1 MSLEPHHIFGVK
13 SPAWFFKC
21 PSGQVLC
28 PCSFHIIEN
37 VEECI
42 VWQFCEELRRVHITQ
57 TCLRIIA
64 RTVWSRLTVH
74 VITRLLRIRQLRK
87 MFECGFD
94 GETHLIVF
102 LFNLKRKKKYLFH
115 SIFFYK
121 EQKVLYFTCLDMIGV
136 GPTNSPRPMSTVS
149 LILIS

>member
-28 PCSFHIIEN
+28 PCSLHIIEN

-87 MFECGFD
+87 MFKCGFD

-102 LFNLKRKKKYLFH
+102 LFNLKRKKLISLYFLL
-115 SIFFYK
+115 
-121 EQKVLYFTCLDMIGV
+121 QRVLYFTCLDMIGV

-149 LILIS
+149 LILMS